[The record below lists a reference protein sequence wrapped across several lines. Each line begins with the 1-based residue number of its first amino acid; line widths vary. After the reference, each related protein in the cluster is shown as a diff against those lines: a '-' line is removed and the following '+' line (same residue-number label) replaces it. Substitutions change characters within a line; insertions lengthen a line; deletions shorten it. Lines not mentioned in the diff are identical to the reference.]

1 MSCKTDFSIRQVF
14 SGAQLGQLLCDQ
26 PILTTDADS
35 GLTLSYRFNG
45 LCGQLTIC
53 SDDLSSPIA
62 IGVDERDINL
72 VATLILDGL
81 KHQ

>member
-1 MSCKTDFSIRQVF
+1 MSSKTVFSIRQVF

-26 PILTTDADS
+26 PIMTTDADN

-45 LCGQLTIC
+45 LGGQLIIC
-53 SDDLSSPIA
+53 GDDLACPIA
-62 IGVDERDINL
+62 IGVDEQDLNL